1 MIAKW
6 IAAARG
12 FVGWRFCLGKNS
24 LELFIGIKRYGYKK
38 ITLVGEKGG
47 RHEN

>member
-1 MIAKW
+1 MIANW
-6 IAAARG
+6 IAAARD

-24 LELFIGIKRYGYKK
+24 LELFIGTKRHGYRE
-38 ITLVGEKGG
+38 IAPVGEKGG